1 MLRVAILDDYQKVA
15 LSMGDWTRLGHD
27 AEVVSFSSHL
37 SEADAAE
44 ALRDFDVL
52 CIMRERMALPGRLV
66 EALPRL
72 KLIAVTGSHTQVIDV
87 EAARARGIPV
97 TLTAPKASNSAAE
110 LTFGLILGLAR
121 KIPVEDRNIREGRW
135 QTTVGFRLEGRTL
148 GLIGLGTLG
157 ARVARYAQA
166 FDMNCIA
173 WSANLDPE
181 RARGLGVEPVCKEE
195 LLHRS
200 DVISIH
206 LKLGPRSRGLIGAPE
221 LALMKQRAIL
231 VNTSRSGIIDEA
243 ALMEALNTG
252 RIAGAA
258 LDVFDPEPLPPEHP
272 IRYLPNTILTPHVGF
287 VTEESYREFF
297 SGLIDSILAWRQ
309 RQGSRA

>member
-15 LSMGDWTRLGHD
+15 LTMGDWTRLGSD
-27 AEVVSFSSHL
+27 VEVVSFSNHL
-37 SEADAAE
+37 SEAQAAE
-44 ALRDFDVL
+44 ALCEFDAL
-52 CIMRERMALPGRLV
+52 CIMRERMALPASLI

-97 TLTAPKASNSAAE
+97 TLTAPKASSSAAE

-121 KIPVEDRNIREGRW
+121 KITVEDRNIREGRW

-173 WSANLDPE
+173 WSSNLDPE
-181 RARGLGVEPVCKEE
+181 RARGLGIEPVSKDE
-195 LLHRS
+195 LLRRS
-200 DVISIH
+200 DVVSIH
-206 LKLGPRSRGLIGAPE
+206 LKLGPRSRGLIGKAE
-221 LALMKQRAIL
+221 LAMMKRTAVL
-231 VNTSRSGIIDEA
+231 VNTSRSAIIDEA
-243 ALMEALNTG
+243 ALTDALCTG
-252 RIAGAA
+252 VIAGAA
-258 LDVFDPEPLPPEHP
+258 LDVFDPEPLPLDHP
-272 IRYLPNTILTPHVGF
+272 IRKLPNTILTPHVGF

-297 SGLIDSILAWRQ
+297 GGLINSILDWRQ
-309 RQGSRA
+309 GQEARA

>member
-1 MLRVAILDDYQKVA
+1 
-15 LSMGDWTRLGHD
+15 
-27 AEVVSFSSHL
+27 
-37 SEADAAE
+37 
-44 ALRDFDVL
+44 
-52 CIMRERMALPGRLV
+52 
-66 EALPRL
+66 
-72 KLIAVTGSHTQVIDV
+72 
-87 EAARARGIPV
+87 
-97 TLTAPKASNSAAE
+97 
-110 LTFGLILGLAR
+110 
-121 KIPVEDRNIREGRW
+121 
-135 QTTVGFRLEGRTL
+135 
-148 GLIGLGTLG
+148 
-157 ARVARYAQA
+157 
-166 FDMNCIA
+166 MNCIA

-221 LALMKQRAIL
+221 LALMKQRAVL

-243 ALMEALNTG
+243 ALMKALTTG
-252 RIAGAA
+252 RISGAA

-272 IRYLPNTILTPHVGF
+272 IRHLPNTILTPHVGF

-309 RQGSRA
+309 EQGSRA